1 MQTMVIFEPKCN
13 CQCHL
18 LSFIRKCQNIFQQDV
33 DIFRKIFWKLSW
45 DDSLEII
52 DLIVN
57 YSEDDIFVEN
67 NQTRCSINVNVR
79 LKVLTFGIIFVCVFV
94 IHSAS
99 RSNILIH
106 FIVFQVTM
114 LNKSIIFTENFR
126 EKKTWMCLRCVLN
139 VTVIISITYSWEG
152 DRSDCYPEKN
162 IVNHSLNYMLFN
174 SLYRMF
180 SLSRLQ
186 WCFFFHFNV
195 SFHIQSIHFYRCSVI
210 FLEPRIIIHP
220 ALEWQIYLYSC
231 I

>member
-1 MQTMVIFEPKCN
+1 VPSVVIYTQVP
-13 CQCHL
+13 
-18 LSFIRKCQNIFQQDV
+18 IFQQDV
-33 DIFRKIFWKLSW
+33 DILRKIFWKLSW

-67 NQTRCSINVNVR
+67 NQTRCSINLNVR

-126 EKKTWMCLRCVLN
+126 EKKRECVYVVFL
-139 VTVIISITYSWEG
+139 
-152 DRSDCYPEKN
+152 
-162 IVNHSLNYMLFN
+162 MLL
-174 SLYRMF
+174 SLY
-180 SLSRLQ
+180 Q
-186 WCFFFHFNV
+186 
-195 SFHIQSIHFYRCSVI
+195 
-210 FLEPRIIIHP
+210 
-220 ALEWQIYLYSC
+220 
-231 I
+231 